1 MILRQWTKD
10 DIKDLA
16 NLMNHADRSYLSNG
30 LPYPYTD
37 EHAQWW
43 LNMVADKDAKEG
55 LYRAVIIDEKIV
67 GMVSLEKKSDVYEK
81 DAEISYL
88 LLKEYWGKGIIT
100 QAVREFCEEAFGK
113 LDILRITG
121 SVFGENEASKK
132 VLTKAGF
139 VLEGIMRNA
148 VYKNEKVMDLYQYGL
163 FATLDCQ
170 MHHRMSKIEK

>member
-1 MILRQWTKD
+1 MILRQWTTD
-10 DIKDLA
+10 DSKALS

-37 EHAQWW
+37 ENAQWW
-43 LNMVADKDAKEG
+43 LNMVAGKDEKDG
-55 LYRAVIIDEKIV
+55 LYRAVIVDGNIV

-81 DAEISYL
+81 DADISYL
-88 LLKEYWGKGIIT
+88 LMTEYWGRGITT
-100 QAVREFCEEAFGK
+100 QAVQKFCEEAFEK

-139 VLEGIMRNA
+139 ELEGIMRNA
-148 VYKNEKVMDLYQYGL
+148 AYKNAKVMDLCHYGL
-163 FATLDCQ
+163 Y
-170 MHHRMSKIEK
+170 R

>member
-1 MILRQWTKD
+1 MTLRQWTKD

-37 EHAQWW
+37 DNAQWW
-43 LNMVADKDAKEG
+43 LNMVADKDEKDG
-55 LYRAVIIDEKIV
+55 LYRAVVVDGNIV

-81 DAEISYL
+81 DADISYL
-88 LLKEYWGKGIIT
+88 LMTEHWGKGITT
-100 QAVREFCEEAFGK
+100 QAVQEFCEEAFEK
-113 LDILRITG
+113 LDIIRITG

-139 VLEGIMRNA
+139 VLEGVMRNA
-148 VYKNEKVMDLYQYGL
+148 VYKNGKVMNLYHYGL
-163 FATLDCQ
+163 Y
-170 MHHRMSKIEK
+170 K